1 MSPAG
6 RRWSAL
12 ISYIVP
18 ERKPRFL
25 VGWVEP
31 LDFVG
36 FRASTQPTK
45 INQLKELN
53 LLGRNPTNRFNGFS
67 FRHYIDFKIKIL
79 DALSVVNVRRV
90 RLPPSST
97 PSHKFCVPNWQNE
110 MSSKWLHLIHLS
122 ETGNSVLFSRRQ
134 PQIRIS
140 KLVLFS
146 RRKPQTNSNDQ
157 NLKITKH

>member
-1 MSPAG
+1 MDLVEHEPAEVITKG
-6 RRWSAL
+6 QL
-12 ISYIVP
+12 VP

-67 FRHYIDFKIKIL
+67 FRH
-79 DALSVVNVRRV
+79 
-90 RLPPSST
+90 
-97 PSHKFCVPNWQNE
+97 
-110 MSSKWLHLIHLS
+110 
-122 ETGNSVLFSRRQ
+122 
-134 PQIRIS
+134 
-140 KLVLFS
+140 
-146 RRKPQTNSNDQ
+146 
-157 NLKITKH
+157 